1 MDAVFAK
8 CGTRCDLCLIYRPNV
23 EREDRRAE
31 ICGVWKKQRP
41 NFDGNPSTIICDG
54 CASTHEDAVSRTA
67 RLRSVCLRKDLPTAA
82 TVRATPAKS
91 FLQSPRQRRLPA

>member
-31 ICGVWKKQRP
+31 ICGVWKKQSS

-91 FLQSPRQRRLPA
+91 FLQSPRQRRLSA